1 MSRPFWGWLAFLHL
15 LWIIGDGAFFV
26 FLVLNWQVDKSK
38 GRRGAWHEAWRMA
51 HGVRHGVA
59 ACVVHGVWRM
69 THRVTASV
77 AATLHSHQL
86 LPHAPQAMCTPVD
99 GRCEPRDWWNNL
111 SIQASSELVVRHE
124 RSTYTDCI
132 AC

>member
-1 MSRPFWGWLAFLHL
+1 MLLFMSRPFWGWLAFLHL

-86 LPHAPQAMCTPVD
+86 LPRATGDVHARRWPL
-99 GRCEPRDWWNNL
+99 R
-111 SIQASSELVVRHE
+111 ASRLVE
-124 RSTYTDCI
+124 QP
-132 AC
+132 